1 MEYSNKEIE
10 KIQLVDEINE
20 ILQINWNSFAARA
33 EIVSKV
39 NIILAYLQIV
49 KQIEF
54 TWDDEKYLFNEYSD
68 KIAVQN
74 AITAAGKL
82 FRQIEL
88 VNND

>member
-20 ILQINWNSFAARA
+20 ILQINWNSFASKA
-33 EIVSKV
+33 EIVSKI
-39 NIILAYLQIV
+39 NIILAYIQIV

-54 TWDDEKYLFNEYSD
+54 TDIDEVFLFEDYANR
-68 KIAVQN
+68 ITPVN
-74 AITAAGKL
+74 AITAYGKL

>member
-1 MEYSNKEIE
+1 MEFSDKELE

-20 ILQINWNSFAARA
+20 ILQINWSSFASKA

-49 KQIEF
+49 KGIKF
-54 TWDDEKYLFNEYSD
+54 TWNDEKYLFEEYSD
-68 KIAVQN
+68 KITIEN
-74 AITAAGKL
+74 AITASGKL

-88 VNND
+88 VNNG

>member
-1 MEYSNKEIE
+1 MEYSDKEIE
-10 KIQLVDEINE
+10 KIQLLDEINE
-20 ILQINWNSFAARA
+20 ILQIEWDSFATRA

-49 KQIEF
+49 KEIKLLESDENYILEEFKDRITIE
-54 TWDDEKYLFNEYSD
+54 
-68 KIAVQN
+68 N

-88 VNND
+88 VNNG